1 MQVTKGVARAS
12 AEAPG
17 GRAADRELPSSNIE
31 SGGGAGPLVD
41 EKGDRVAI
49 PESSQPPEHMPG
61 CERGSWTGATAPAPS
76 WDGATEPGLGGG
88 ARGSH
93 DSGLTDGDPTWA
105 RPILEHLVGAPPAAA
120 APPRFPGADGDGSLI
135 ALHSDTHHHVHHFRQ
150 QVTGGRTMITGL
162 TPSKIRS
169 SRCWGHP

>member
-1 MQVTKGVARAS
+1 MEVTKGVARAS

-17 GRAADRELPSSNIE
+17 GAAADREQSSSNIE
-31 SGGGAGPLVD
+31 SGGGAEPLVD

-49 PESSQPPEHMPG
+49 PESSQPPEHMPLQSGASG

-93 DSGLTDGDPTWA
+93 DSEPTDGDPTWA
-105 RPILEHLVGAPPAAA
+105 RPILERLVGAPPAAA
-120 APPRFPGADGDGSLI
+120 APPCFLAAEGDGSLI
-135 ALHSDTHHHVHHFRQ
+135 ALHSDNWY
-150 QVTGGRTMITGL
+150 GRSL
-162 TPSKIRS
+162 WRALK
-169 SRCWGHP
+169 